1 MGKANAETG
10 LPTQMSHAWVQRAL
24 PHEALTPAGKLLA
37 DKVRRWQLIERRRN
51 PHAPAPYARWIIMVT
66 GRQKHLHEATQGHQH
81 EIQKP
86 LVALPDLILF
96 E

>member
-1 MGKANAETG
+1 
-10 LPTQMSHAWVQRAL
+10 VQ
-24 PHEALTPAGKLLA
+24 TF
-37 DKVRRWQLIERRRN
+37 
-51 PHAPAPYARWIIMVT
+51 PYARWIIMVT
-66 GRQKHLHEATQGHQH
+66 GRQKHLHEAKQGHQH